1 MSVFITLNT
10 SLQKNSNRVS
20 IDRTDNDEGYLY
32 LFVNAVDGSN
42 KENDGIKYLVFASRG
57 KN

>member
-1 MSVFITLNT
+1 MFLLSVFITLNT

-32 LFVNAVDGSN
+32 LFFDDVDGYIE
-42 KENDGIKYLVFASRG
+42 EN
-57 KN
+57 N